1 MGMIERF
8 EHEKPAT
15 LEELTEE
22 ERRDLENLR
31 RVKRG
36 EELKHVERDYV
47 IYNGE
52 WYRTHKWDWPVGEV
66 PKARLMTLEEYR
78 TRAEMPLD
86 KRDPVWEEWRSRDSR
101 ESRNSR
107 WTMPNPG
114 YAGYGQSWRCWTS
127 RPTDEQRA
135 AEAWPDLPEA

>member
-1 MGMIERF
+1 MIERF
-8 EHEKPAT
+8 EHEKPAM

-36 EELKHVERDYV
+36 ESLKIVCRDYV

-52 WYRTHKWDWPVGEV
+52 WYRTHRWDWPVGEV
-66 PKARLMTLEEYR
+66 LKARLLSLEEYKI
-78 TRAEMPLD
+78 RAEMPLD
-86 KRDPVWEEWRSRDSR
+86 KQDPVWEEWRSVDSG
-101 ESRNSR
+101 
-107 WTMPNPG
+107 WMMPSHDYN
-114 YAGYGQSWRCWTS
+114 GYGTSWRCWTS

-135 AEAWPDLPEA
+135 AEAWPALPEA